1 MVPPI
6 DVDES
11 AGALIEAGV
20 TARPVIGGEGSTDAG
35 MDVGVFSI
43 NAGGAVLGSDR
54 AESNDPDRSCVET
67 DGCCVGDPLS
77 VSNKLI
83 TFSALGFVMS
93 RSCLLGTCSSSSP
106 GKSVKSWRRTDGRD

>member
-54 AESNDPDRSCVET
+54 VESNDPDRSCI
-67 DGCCVGDPLS
+67 GDPLS

-83 TFSALGFVMS
+83 TLSALEFM
-93 RSCLLGTCSSSSP
+93 
-106 GKSVKSWRRTDGRD
+106 